1 MAALPSFFKLQ
12 DDKYLHGTCSMYA
25 FYKETL
31 SPVQSKQV
39 AVVIKQIVFAVKV
52 TDLLTAKLM
61 YIQDEKCLHISIF
74 AIITFSYTLSFKYTV
89 FQVF

>member
-1 MAALPSFFKLQ
+1 
-12 DDKYLHGTCSMYA
+12 MYA

-52 TDLLTAKLM
+52 TDLLTAKLI
-61 YIQDEKCLHISIF
+61 YIQDEKCLRISIF